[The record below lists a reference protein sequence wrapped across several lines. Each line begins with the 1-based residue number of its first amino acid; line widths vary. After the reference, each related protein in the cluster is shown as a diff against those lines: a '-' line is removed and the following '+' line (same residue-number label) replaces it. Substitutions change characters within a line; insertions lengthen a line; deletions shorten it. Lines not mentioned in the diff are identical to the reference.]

1 MAGWLDTLDENKK
14 EKASGWLSTLPTYS
28 KPTAQSF
35 READVASVEDNAKA
49 IKKANAPT
57 GFERMVK
64 PNLVSS
70 RLGTFLPGLATG
82 AAGTLEAVTGATEQA
97 IKLPAQ
103 RKKGMFDD
111 LQGQTGFERTLGSV
125 TPATVA
131 PEPTNIATKKLG
143 EIGSVTD
150 KYAQK
155 QREQYTP
162 KNYAEELLGNV
173 IEAVPQTGLAL
184 ATGGASLPLMGI
196 TAGGQSFRQA
206 KEEGAT
212 SQQAFTSGTMAGIVE
227 TGLEAISFGRLE
239 KAFKGEGATIARRA
253 INVLGSGALEGLT
266 EGLTDISQQIV
277 DKSVYAK
284 DRDISFKQS
293 AESALVGVLMAVML
307 GGIGGAGRVS
317 NKVMTKLQNGGKVTE
332 ADVQSIKSEVEENTG
347 EEIDFNSILKD
358 NFADLAEQNRQEFE
372 GEKEPSNYAQQLL
385 DKQQPNHAQE
395 LLDQAPV
402 QPLEAETNVAV
413 EGIPN
418 QIGRLRDVG
427 KKITDMIDVLN
438 VDGTYTEHKK
448 VQEEINNIFKALYG
462 LDDTQFKKEV
472 YKELS
477 NEYHGSLAAYSNK
490 EITESQLKQHSIDM
504 EEQMAIA
511 LSKEELADNIKAKIN
526 DIKDSGEKPYIRIK
540 NGGLAEVL
548 KVEGQN
554 VISTDSDVYNVSKVD
569 DVIIRETSTEG
580 LSGMDLLEQL
590 MRETEQNAQN
600 KLPQPK
606 QPTLTPKVAP
616 KVKPTVVEAL
626 QGDIEPVVAKAESK
640 YLDKVEANDIVV
652 GDKFYAFEKVAT
664 VDKIED
670 GNYYVHLGDDATD
683 VRRFPKQS
691 VEGLIA
697 EHEDTIESLK
707 YQENREQANQE
718 REQQLAKL
726 DEERQ
731 DMNGYAN
738 DKSLLQRGKILKVLN
753 KAFRYDGEIKSRKT
767 YIEEKVNEG
776 SVIKQSNNGDYGVFS
791 ERGTYN
797 KITKTEFDYAN
808 FLKETKPTIKPT
820 IETKVAPKP
829 TVMEATIGGK
839 PASMVISTLESDIQ
853 QMIDDGEIDPTML
866 KKHQKALV
874 ELKQKK
880 VTKATTNEF
889 KKLVEVKDSI
899 KQIKADHKEKL
910 ADQKQK
916 QKDKDDKRKLSKKA
930 TATLAKQIKADH
942 KEKLA
947 DQKQKQ
953 KDKDDKRKLSKKAT
967 ATLAKLKKANNLMPE
982 AQAIF
987 DKLGLYDVDT
997 KAKSISNKKVLELT
1011 ELRNELAE
1019 QEELGVEIP
1028 DEVKDIV
1035 SRLDKKKIGDMTDV
1049 ELDDLLDA
1057 VDEVL
1062 SVNKAIVKENNDVL
1076 KAKKEKGIS
1085 AVKNATNYVA
1095 NAEPP
1100 TTNPVIDMINP
1111 LLGRGQ
1117 LNQKT
1122 NFLNLAGKE
1131 WDTGDV
1137 YQIFQMMRNAQ
1148 EKEFRIHQDLHA
1160 IINESVG
1167 DFKKVVESKSW
1178 NKKEIFGNHE
1188 FTKGERLAIIAI
1200 AKDSDGMRHLEGVG
1214 YARQNK
1220 SRFTKITEAE
1230 VNALPIREGEQQIV
1244 DMITTLN
1251 NAAYKIAN
1259 AEYMKRNGKPLKKKA
1274 GYYAHLVIH
1283 PSSLSKDMILKR
1295 ESKVFKDVSSTKSRT
1310 RATKG
1315 LVLQDILVYANNIVN
1330 ETSKYGAYVND
1341 LKTFSDIMG
1350 DTEVRNAIKQK
1361 FGVNEKGE
1369 SAMLVSVDNKIAAI
1383 QKKSEIKTDLS
1394 EKDFKKLQGNIIKS
1408 ILTGRA
1414 TTPLIQ
1420 PGSFF
1425 LAGTVL
1431 SPKAMIGGVAG
1442 VPNFKEMIAENPSA
1456 YTRTFQA
1463 HDRDIMAAHHAS
1475 GGSVVKF
1482 KDAIVNAGLAPI
1494 RAMDMLTVGFLWE
1507 GAKID
1512 AGGVNAEARRL
1523 FREALDTQP
1532 NFTAM
1537 ERADVMDSTGLMTRA
1552 ITMFG
1557 SAKNAAYNTVVQGA
1571 MKAKQTGDPTLLYKA
1586 LAGYT
1591 LSHLY
1596 IAGIRSGIAAVKGDE
1611 PEYWKKFLL
1620 SFFGGIP
1627 GVGSVVSMV
1636 QGYDLN
1642 SPIFDKANELVG
1654 AITRSAEM
1662 AKDFSGYTTNEIVD
1676 TGEKLADAILS
1687 LYSVGLHNYRESL
1700 ELAINVATGA
1710 TSKPSLVA
1718 KRVLDPYK
1726 ITYPKEYYD
1735 DMVISLKKDKGI
1747 KNLYEEAENIGIK
1760 PENLANNIATK
1771 FRNGEITRETADRLI
1786 PMLPTIDK
1794 VDLGEK
1800 MEAKLDKYEY
1810 YDDIVEVLVNGST
1823 TRIKS
1828 ILKNKTKVSVST
1840 NDIVDNVER
1849 AIKDGELTDEQAT
1862 RLIPL
1867 ISKASSVKL
1876 KDILK

>member
-395 LLDQAPV
+395 LLDQA
-402 QPLEAETNVAV
+402 N
-413 EGIPN
+413 
-418 QIGRLRDVG
+418 
-427 KKITDMIDVLN
+427 
-438 VDGTYTEHKK
+438 
-448 VQEEINNIFKALYG
+448 
-462 LDDTQFKKEV
+462 
-472 YKELS
+472 
-477 NEYHGSLAAYSNK
+477 
-490 EITESQLKQHSIDM
+490 
-504 EEQMAIA
+504 
-511 LSKEELADNIKAKIN
+511 
-526 DIKDSGEKPYIRIK
+526 
-540 NGGLAEVL
+540 
-548 KVEGQN
+548 
-554 VISTDSDVYNVSKVD
+554 
-569 DVIIRETSTEG
+569 
-580 LSGMDLLEQL
+580 
-590 MRETEQNAQN
+590 
-600 KLPQPK
+600 
-606 QPTLTPKVAP
+606 QPTLTEPTITTKDEVTAQYQNQVNSTKTAYIDGKAVGTLEYVEYDGTPSISMVEVLPEYQRQGIATKLVTELQSEFPNVTVEWGGTTEDGTALQQAITKEVPITEVQEKVDRITELDKLQKDLEAKGFENVSEAEGDMWNKWEDEKGILEREVQGEATTRRVLTP
-616 KVKPTVVEAL
+616 QPSQPTVQPLQPETPKITQPTQQEAL

-899 KQIKADHKEKL
+899 
-910 ADQKQK
+910 
-916 QKDKDDKRKLSKKA
+916 
-930 TATLAKQIKADH
+930 KQIKADH

-1512 AGGVNAEARRL
+1512 AGGVNAETRRL

-1867 ISKASSVKL
+1867 ISKASGTKL